1 MRKKLSALI
10 LLAVAIAPMA
20 VEAQDAE
27 VSANAGWASAYYYR
41 GVLQKASSASA
52 GVDLAAGSFS
62 LGTWGADV
70 GDGAEL
76 DFYTAVGI
84 DLADN
89 INLSVGGIGYFYT
102 GAFDNT
108 YKEANMNLAIGAI
121 SAEYSLGSHRVPGAA
136 ADYSFFA
143 ITAESAGGWY
153 GTLGAYGTD
162 LQLAGLFGNGT
173 YAEAG
178 YGFSA
183 ADLDFV
189 ISGIYSDSDISGETD
204 SFGAGRPE
212 MTMVLGVSK
221 TFDIPTG

>member
-1 MRKKLSALI
+1 MRKKLVAPV
-10 LLAVAIAPMA
+10 LLAIAIAPMA

-27 VSANAGWASAYYYR
+27 VSGNAGWSSAYYYR

-70 GDGAEL
+70 GDGAEIDL
-76 DFYTAVGI
+76 YGAVGI

-89 INLSVGGIGYFYT
+89 ASLSIGGTGYFYT
-102 GAFDNT
+102 GEFDNT
-108 YKEANMNLAIGAI
+108 YIEANFNLALGAI
-121 SAEYSLGSHRVPGAA
+121 SAEYSLGSHRVPSATN
-136 ADYSFFA
+136 DYSFFA
-143 ITAESAGGWY
+143 ITAESSNGWY

-162 LQLAGLFGNGT
+162 YALAGLFGNGT

-189 ISGIYSDSDISGETD
+189 ISGIFSDSDISGET
-204 SFGAGRPE
+204 SAWGGGRGE
-212 MTMVLGVSK
+212 MTMTLGVSK

>member
-1 MRKKLSALI
+1 MRKKLAVPI
-10 LLAVAIAPMA
+10 LLAVAIAPIA

-27 VSANAGWASAYYYR
+27 VSANTGWTSAYYYR
-41 GVLQKASSASA
+41 GVHQKASSASA

-76 DFYTAVGI
+76 DFYGAVGM
-84 DLADN
+84 DLGDN
-89 INLSVGGIGYFYT
+89 ASISVGSTGYFYT
-102 GAFDNT
+102 GEFDNT
-108 YKEANMNLAIGAI
+108 YIEANINLAVGAV
-121 SAEYSLGSHRVPGAA
+121 SAEYSFGSHRVPGAA

-143 ITAESAGGWY
+143 LTAESSGGWY

-162 LQLAGLFGNGT
+162 LALAGLFGNGT

-189 ISGIYSDSDISGETD
+189 LSGIYSDSHIAGETD
-204 SFGAGRPE
+204 PWGVARGE

-221 TFDIPTG
+221 TFDIS

>member
-1 MRKKLSALI
+1 MRKKLAVPI
-10 LLAVAIAPMA
+10 LFAVAIAPMA

-27 VSANAGWASAYYYR
+27 VSANAGWTSAYYYR

-52 GVDLAAGSFS
+52 GVDMAAGSFS

-70 GDGAEL
+70 GDGAEV
-76 DFYTAVGI
+76 DFYSAVGI

-89 INLSVGGIGYFYT
+89 VSLSVGGTGYFYT
-102 GAFDNT
+102 GDFDNT
-108 YKEANMNLAIGAI
+108 YMEANINLAVGAI

-143 ITAESAGGWY
+143 ITAESPGGWY

-189 ISGIYSDSDISGETD
+189 ISGIFSDSDISGETD
-204 SFGAGRPE
+204 SYGGARSE
-212 MTMVLGVSK
+212 MTLVLGISK
-221 TFDIPTG
+221 AFDIPTG